1 MELKTNILSLYKDD
15 ENYGYPRMTIKLN
28 NSGYKV
34 NHKRVYHYMKD
45 LCLTKPVKKKRPSVS
60 LVKILYINT
69 KLGINLIR
77 DIKAER
83 PGQIIQS
90 DFTEIKKEGKKL
102 YLIVN
107 LCQFSKYVLNW
118 KISDSPNIATVLSCI
133 NPLMK
138 KLKGYS
144 YFHQDQGS
152 VFTSN
157 QFCDTLLSHGHYISY
172 SEAGTPSDN
181 AEVESFF
188 SRLKAENKNTFE
200 QCLTI
205 DELKEAIDKAI
216 HYYNTK
222 RIHTAIKDTP
232 LNVITNFVPVLH
244 NFN

>member
-1 MELKTNILSLYKDD
+1 
-15 ENYGYPRMTIKLN
+15 MTTKLN
-28 NSGYKV
+28 QEGYQI
-34 NHKRVYHYMKD
+34 NHKRIYHYMKD
-45 LCLTKPVKKKRPSVS
+45 LCLTKPIKKKRPQVS
-60 LVKILYINT
+60 LVKVLYINS

-83 PGQIIQS
+83 PGQVIQS
-90 DFTEIKKEGKKL
+90 DFTEFKKEGKKL

-107 LCQFSKYVLNW
+107 LCQFTKYLLNW
-118 KISDSPNIATVLSCI
+118 KMSESPNIATVLNCI

-188 SRLKAENKNTFE
+188 SRLKTENKDKFN

-205 DELKEAIDKAI
+205 YELKEAINKALQ
-216 HYYNTK
+216 YYNTK
-222 RIHTAIKDTP
+222 RIHTTINDAPI
-232 LNVITNFVPVLH
+232 NVITSFTPVLS